1 MGSVESL
8 GKRVD
13 GLEGESELPLLVRLP
28 DGEIREFSAEDVRAA
43 LRDAVKGNDTP
54 ALVAWS
60 EATAINDNGSGLVLH
75 VNMIMRIYEA
85 AKTYRNKEEAED
97 AQTES

>member
-1 MGSVESL
+1 MGSLE
-8 GKRVD
+8 KRLAE
-13 GLEGESELPLLVRLP
+13 LEGDSELPLLVRSP
-28 DGEIREFSAEDVRAA
+28 DGEIREYTAEDVRAA
-43 LRDAVKGNDTP
+43 LRDAVRGIDTP

-85 AKTYRNKEEAED
+85 AKNYRSREEAAD
-97 AQTES
+97 AQTEG

>member
-1 MGSVESL
+1 MGSLE
-8 GKRVD
+8 KRLAE
-13 GLEGESELPLLVRLP
+13 LEGESELPMLVRSP
-28 DGEIREFSAEDVRAA
+28 DGEIREYTAEDVRAA
-43 LRDAVKGNDTP
+43 LRDAVRGIDTP

-60 EATAINDNGSGLVLH
+60 EAAAINDNGSGLVPH

-85 AKTYRNKEEAED
+85 AKIYRSREEAED